1 MFVPELRAFLARHF
15 GSVRVFRRGAVAGG
29 IVFPEGR
36 GAAGVSV
43 ESAPAS
49 ATLPFVG
56 QEPPTTRSVLAVCS
70 RTEAP
75 EGGDLAEIEGPY
87 LLLDRDRRVFDEAE
101 DLAADVELLREE
113 IGRMQETEVQAFQD
127 SYRLLFSEI
136 AVLRAQVRSSQAR
149 TRQVEKR
156 AQAAENRIREMENSA
171 TWRVF
176 EPYRQL
182 RIRLDETIKGTQ
194 DG

>member
-1 MFVPELRAFLARHF
+1 ME
-15 GSVRVFRRGAVAGG
+15 
-29 IVFPEGR
+29 
-36 GAAGVSV
+36 
-43 ESAPAS
+43 AS
-49 ATLPFVG
+49 
-56 QEPPTTRSVLAVCS
+56 
-70 RTEAP
+70 
-75 EGGDLAEIEGPY
+75 EGGDSAELEGPY

>member
-1 MFVPELRAFLARHF
+1 
-15 GSVRVFRRGAVAGG
+15 
-29 IVFPEGR
+29 
-36 GAAGVSV
+36 
-43 ESAPAS
+43 
-49 ATLPFVG
+49 
-56 QEPPTTRSVLAVCS
+56 VCS
-70 RTEAP
+70 QAEAP
-75 EGGDLAEIEGPY
+75 EGGGLAEIEGPY

-101 DLAADVELLREE
+101 DLTADVELLREE

-136 AVLRAQVRSSQAR
+136 AVLRAQVRSSQAS

-156 AQAAENRIREMENSA
+156 AQAAENRAQAAENRLREMENSA

-182 RIRLDETIKGTQ
+182 RIRLVETRKGKQ